1 MRIIEIVLMFIGAC
15 SIVTWALREGRKAIV
30 NLIAEGGMFVSEISK
45 AYQKTILK
53 IKNSRQSNNTLH

>member
-1 MRIIEIVLMFIGAC
+1 MFIGAC